1 MMGVMMMEIL
11 STGEKIKRARVYKGS
26 TLKDICEDKISV
38 SKMSCIENNKV
49 KAERWILELV
59 ADKLELDTEYLL
71 RDVREQIE
79 DNIKKLSEERF
90 SKELEKSLNYNLE
103 YAIEYRYF
111 DLAFQIMH
119 ILFDHYL
126 DRELYENI
134 QVMISKYYEVC
145 QKSGLKENIIIYN
158 RDMTRY
164 FYCNK
169 EYTQAATYARNTIN
183 ILTEYNINDVEL
195 IAMATY
201 NEAICNAEL
210 GNFNRVYELFDEIK
224 NQVEHIGDK
233 NTKANIY
240 NFLADIAL
248 KRGDKDADYYEE
260 QCFKYYDDN
269 EDKVYAYLNSASVL
283 LGLSKREKGI
293 EYVNKA
299 IELSKAKCEEKINS
313 VLIRAVKE
321 LVDNNILD
329 EAVEKCDEALNY
341 AISSDD
347 IKLIEKAYYYKAKIL
362 QKYDKYSEA
371 EMYMNLSLDALLKFA
386 SKKELYKRYLEMG
399 HMYFRLEETREAL
412 KYFDLAMKIE
422 KKF

>member
-1 MMGVMMMEIL
+1 MGVMMMEIL
-11 STGEKIKRARVYKGS
+11 STGEKIKRARVYKGA

-79 DNIKKLSEERF
+79 DNIKKITKEKF

-103 YAIEYRYF
+103 YAMEYRYF
-111 DLAFQIMH
+111 DLAFEIMH
-119 ILFDHYL
+119 ILFEHYL
-126 DRELYENI
+126 DKELYENI
-134 QVMISKYYEVC
+134 QVMISTYYEVC
-145 QKSGLKENIIIYN
+145 QKSGLKQNIIIYN
-158 RDMTRY
+158 KDMTRY
-164 FYCNK
+164 FYYNK

-183 ILTEYNINDVEL
+183 ILKEYNIDDIEL

-224 NQVEHIGDK
+224 SQVEQVADK

-240 NFLADIAL
+240 NFLADVAL

-260 QCFKYYDDN
+260 QCFKYYEED

-283 LGLSKREKGI
+283 LGLSKIDKGVD
-293 EYVNKA
+293 YVNKA
-299 IELSKAKCEEKINS
+299 IELSKAKCPDKINS
-313 VLIRAVKE
+313 ILIRSVKE
-321 LVDNNILD
+321 LVDNNILN
-329 EAVEKCDEALNY
+329 EAVEKCGEALNH

-386 SKKELYKRYLEMG
+386 NKKDLYKRYLEMG